1 MIGTCSGTH
10 ISNQVVDAEKAVSEA
25 RSSKSAVASER
36 PMQGAAR

>member
-10 ISNQVVDAEKAVSEA
+10 IVNQGTGLSKAVSEA
-25 RSSKSAVASER
+25 RSPKSAVASER